1 MVRPLAL
8 LALPALALAALVL
21 RGPSEPLRPSTPA
34 DGVGPLTR
42 RRYWAE
48 LEGATRSPQDI
59 AADWRNRLPQH
70 APKALAWFRGLDHAA
85 PPIAQGDRLWILL
98 LGLRRARVVIEH
110 VDDLGFRARTLRLH
124 PDAGTSEFR
133 VLPGHR
139 AGHLVLQVES
149 VMRTNSRFD
158 RIAYVLGV
166 HAAQRITWERVLNS
180 VAAYSGGKIVNRGH
194 ETVEL
199 PMLPQVPELVA
210 HSPAYGD

>member
-1 MVRPLAL
+1 MVRPIAL
-8 LALPALALAALVL
+8 LALPALALTASIL
-21 RGPSEPLRPSTPA
+21 RGPPSPLRPTTSA

-48 LEGATRSPQDI
+48 VEGATRTPQDI
-59 AADWRNRLPQH
+59 ATDWRNRLPQH
-70 APKALAWFRGLDHAA
+70 SPKAMAWFRGLDHPV

-98 LGLRRARVVIEH
+98 LGTRRARVVIEH
-110 VDDLGFRARTLRLH
+110 VDDMGFRARTLRLH

-158 RIAYVLGV
+158 RIAYILGV
-166 HAAQRITWERVLNS
+166 HAAQRMTWERVLDS
-180 VAAYSGGKIVNRGH
+180 VAAYSGGQIMNRGH

-199 PMLPQVPELVA
+199 PMLPQVPELLA
-210 HSPAYGD
+210 GSSAEE